1 MDKSKP
7 SYYGI
12 LPAHVRYD
20 NYLPPMA
27 RIMYAEITALSN
39 KDGYC
44 SAGNDYFAKLY
55 DVSTVTVSRWISK
68 LGKQGHILIDA
79 DPVTGH
85 DRKLYPLNKN
95 VIPPIQKDQSPLNK
109 KVNDNSTS
117 TILQDNKDT
126 VGQDP
131 TSPIPFSEIINY
143 LNEKI
148 GTNYKASTKATKTKI
163 NARWQ
168 EGFKLDDFK
177 RVIDCKAAAWQY
189 DTKMNQYLR
198 PETLFGTKFESYLNA
213 CKSQPDVNLINDL
226 IDIDLTGASAID
238 YLDYHQ
244 TIKDKFPRLY
254 ANVRMLKASDYF
266 DLKPGAKR
274 YELLNYRFTVSEIK
288 KNIAKAHQDIEK
300 GLTQGRSYVDV
311 LTELN
316 GLLRQTV

>member
-1 MDKSKP
+1 MATIKRAKRDTPFVIIDK
-7 SYYGI
+7 
-12 LPAHVRYD
+12 
-20 NYLPPMA
+20 
-27 RIMYAEITALSN
+27 TA
-39 KDGYC
+39 
-44 SAGNDYFAKLY
+44 
-55 DVSTVTVSRWISK
+55 
-68 LGKQGHILIDA
+68 
-79 DPVTGH
+79 
-85 DRKLYPLNKN
+85 
-95 VIPPIQKDQSPLNK
+95 
-109 KVNDNSTS
+109 
-117 TILQDNKDT
+117 LQDNRLSWKAKGLLAYLLSLPDDWKVYVKELSKHATDGRDATNTAIKELIKVGYITRERVRGEDGQFTGWDYTVTENGFSVNGKPENGKSNTTNNNLTNKDLISI

-213 CKSQPDVNLINDL
+213 CKSQPDVNLVQDL
-226 IDIDLTGASAID
+226 IDIELQEAQTHD
-238 YLDYHQ
+238 YLNYHQ
-244 TIKDKFPRLY
+244 TIRDKFPRLY